1 MSIAIATVILLS
13 ITVALALAVSGWI
26 TAFSVNSMET
36 EALWISDISYQ
47 GQSGEPD
54 NQITVTI
61 ENSGSHSVTI
71 LETKVTGSNVEQLI
85 DDLDLTIKAGKNQ
98 VLLLNNTGWIT
109 GYRYQFNFLSGRGNT
124 FVTIDTA

>member
-47 GQSGEPD
+47 GQSGESD
-54 NQITVTI
+54 NQIALTI
-61 ENSGSHSVTI
+61 ENSGSYSVTI
-71 LETKVTGSNVEQLI
+71 LEATVTGSNVEQLI
-85 DDLDLTIKAGKNQ
+85 DDLELTIKAGKNQ
-98 VLLLNNTGWIT
+98 VLLLNNTGWIA
-109 GYRYQFNFLSGRGNT
+109 GYRYQFKFISGRGNT